1 MSAAVTALNGYSLPK
16 VNLPFAHQKFDQL
29 QQKQG
34 ETFLE
39 FELNLKKKGKYCNF
53 GADFNNQIRDLVLRK
68 CRLDY
73 VNHELFEER

>member
-39 FELNLKKKGKYCNF
+39 FVLNKKKNGNF
-53 GADFNNQIRDLVLRK
+53 GADFNNQIRDIVLRK
-68 CRLDY
+68 CRSDY
-73 VNHELFEER
+73 VNHKLFEER